1 MKLRNAY
8 SFILA
13 LTLLLCN
20 CSNPIPRFLAL
31 SDAKFSTGD
40 NPEWKTA
47 EFDDSQWRTIK
58 TGTIWDRQGYADY
71 DGFAWYRIRFDL
83 PHEMLDN
90 SYLKEQLQFYL
101 AKIDDADE
109 TYLNGKLIGKTGS
122 FPNDPDG
129 YVTRHFEERTYSVPV
144 DDPSIHWGGENILA
158 IRVYDDNRE
167 GGICGG
173 MPTVRLIDL
182 IDKLEMSY
190 SFEEGETSNMCTIRL
205 VNNAQEPQVG
215 KFSYTIR
222 ETNGSKVSD
231 RHETI
236 TIKPN
241 ETIVRTVKTPMDER
255 LAIHLVYK
263 DSKTGKTTEKRIVA
277 PYILTPPAPDAPRI
291 NGPKVYGVRP
301 GSPVI
306 FRIPTSGQKPIDFEI
321 HNLPVGLTLDAEGG
335 IIRGTLFDRGEYR
348 MTITAKNRFGSDKRE
363 FTVKVGDLIALTPP
377 MGWNSWN
384 CWGGSVTDEK
394 VRSSAQAM
402 LDKGLV
408 DYGYAYVNIDDAWQ
422 AKQRSG
428 NGILNPGP
436 HFPDMLDLSD
446 WLHGEGL
453 KMGIYS
459 SPGPYPCDHHEG
471 SYGYE
476 KLDAETYA
484 AWGVD
489 YLKYDWCGYDQI
501 FAREGIYSRKA
512 FIKPYELM
520 RKYLRAQ
527 PRDIVYSLCQ
537 YGMDNVWEWGAD
549 VDGNCWRT
557 TGDIVDTWESMKEI
571 GFNQDKLYPY
581 AGPGRWNDPDM
592 LIVGMVGWSNNLRPT
607 RLTVDEQYTHIT
619 LWSLLSAP
627 FLLGC
632 DVSRIGPFTLSL
644 LTNSEVIDVN
654 QDALGRQAQRVYDQ
668 DDIQIWVK
676 ELENGAKA
684 VGIFNLS
691 EEDCTFDIPFAKLG
705 LTGFK
710 TVRDLWRQVDVK
722 MKSEKLEV
730 FLPTH
735 GCAFYTIH

>member
-1 MKLRNAY
+1 
-8 SFILA
+8 
-13 LTLLLCN
+13 
-20 CSNPIPRFLAL
+20 
-31 SDAKFSTGD
+31 
-40 NPEWKTA
+40 
-47 EFDDSQWRTIK
+47 
-58 TGTIWDRQGYADY
+58 
-71 DGFAWYRIRFDL
+71 
-83 PHEMLDN
+83 
-90 SYLKEQLQFYL
+90 
-101 AKIDDADE
+101 
-109 TYLNGKLIGKTGS
+109 
-122 FPNDPDG
+122 
-129 YVTRHFEERTYSVPV
+129 
-144 DDPSIHWGGENILA
+144 
-158 IRVYDDNRE
+158 
-167 GGICGG
+167 
-173 MPTVRLIDL
+173 
-182 IDKLEMSY
+182 
-190 SFEEGETSNMCTIRL
+190 
-205 VNNAQEPQVG
+205 
-215 KFSYTIR
+215 
-222 ETNGSKVSD
+222 
-231 RHETI
+231 
-236 TIKPN
+236 
-241 ETIVRTVKTPMDER
+241 
-255 LAIHLVYK
+255 
-263 DSKTGKTTEKRIVA
+263 
-277 PYILTPPAPDAPRI
+277 
-291 NGPKVYGVRP
+291 
-301 GSPVI
+301 
-306 FRIPTSGQKPIDFEI
+306 
-321 HNLPVGLTLDAEGG
+321 
-335 IIRGTLFDRGEYR
+335 
-348 MTITAKNRFGSDKRE
+348 
-363 FTVKVGDLIALTPP
+363 
-377 MGWNSWN
+377 
-384 CWGGSVTDEK
+384 
-394 VRSSAQAM
+394 
-402 LDKGLV
+402 
-408 DYGYAYVNIDDAWQ
+408 
-422 AKQRSG
+422 
-428 NGILNPGP
+428 
-436 HFPDMLDLSD
+436 
-446 WLHGEGL
+446 
-453 KMGIYS
+453 MGIYS